1 VSLRKRV
8 SLAAASAVGIAIALA
23 AMVCYLVVSNQ
34 LVGQIDSELTAQARA
49 VLQAGTLAPLRG
61 EGFPSIPASA
71 GGPAP
76 YWQIVAP
83 NGAIFESSQ
92 NVALPIDADTI
103 SVARFRANNVLDNA
117 TVGGTNL
124 RLLTVHA
131 LYVINAQSGQAV
143 PVAVQLARPLS
154 PVQRVLRQLRL
165 ILALLFV
172 GGVVL
177 AALLGR
183 IAARRVLA
191 PLTEV
196 TQTAQVIGETD
207 DLSRRLAVHADD
219 EVGQLATRF
228 NEMLERLEQSRAALD
243 ESVRAQR
250 QLVADASH
258 ELRTPVTSLRTNIE
272 VLLAGSRLDDE
283 DRDRLLADVVEQS
296 EELSA
301 LVSDLIE
308 LARGDLPAGATEE
321 VRLDR
326 VVEECLARAR
336 RNSPDIEFIET
347 LQPVVVEGVPDRL
360 ARAVNNL
367 LDNAARHGAPDGPVE
382 VTVDHG
388 GVRVR
393 DHGHGITPSDLPYVF
408 DRFYRGENSRG
419 RQGSGLG
426 LAIVRQV
433 ARSHGGEATAT
444 NAPDGGALFILSLP
458 AAGTADEP
466 AEHDVQQAYG
476 AGGLARRV

>member
-23 AMVCYLVVSNQ
+23 AMVCYLVVSGQ
-34 LVGQIDSELTAQARA
+34 LVGQIDSELRAQAQA
-49 VLQAGTLAPLRG
+49 VLEARTLAPLSG
-61 EGFPSIPASA
+61 AGFPSIPASA

-76 YWQIVAP
+76 YWQIVAS
-83 NGAIFESSQ
+83 NGAVFQSSQ
-92 NVALPIDADTI
+92 NASLPIDAGTLA
-103 SVARFRANNVLDNA
+103 VAQFHTNNVLDSA
-117 TVGGTNL
+117 TVGGTRL
-124 RLLTVHA
+124 RMLTVHA
-131 LYVINAQSGQAV
+131 LYVTNGFSGQAV
-143 PVAVQLARPLS
+143 PVAVQLARPLA
-154 PVQRVLRQLRL
+154 PVERILSKLRV

-191 PLTEV
+191 PLAEV

-228 NEMLERLEQSRAALD
+228 NEMLERLEHSRAALD

-272 VLLAGSRLDDE
+272 VLLAGSDLDDD

-296 EELSA
+296 EELSE

-336 RNSPDIEFIET
+336 RNSPDIEFAARLE
-347 LQPVVVEGVPDRL
+347 PVVVEGVPDRL

-367 LDNAARHGAPDGPVE
+367 LDNAARHGGPDGPVE
-382 VTVDHG
+382 VGVDDHG
-388 GVRVR
+388 VQVR
-393 DHGHGITPSDLPYVF
+393 DHGDGIPASDLPYVF

-433 ARSHGGEATAT
+433 ARSHGGEAIAS
-444 NAPDGGALFILSLP
+444 NAPDGGALFTLTLP
-458 AAGTADEP
+458 TVAADDRD
-466 AEHDVQQAYG
+466 EHDAQQAYG
-476 AGGLARRV
+476 AGGLARRA